1 MSHFFEFQ
9 QIRAVLDLPYLEKID
24 VAVPT
29 NLKCG
34 NCSEDAVERLHELGG
49 KSPQGYVGLPWPP
62 RSHVR
67 AIARY
72 PHSQSFDRTGEAII
86 RTTSG

>member
-1 MSHFFEFQ
+1 MAMSHLFEFQ
-9 QIRAVLDLPYLEKID
+9 QIRAVLDLPYLKKID

-49 KSPQGYVGLPWPP
+49 KSPQG
-62 RSHVR
+62 
-67 AIARY
+67 
-72 PHSQSFDRTGEAII
+72 
-86 RTTSG
+86 